1 MAMKTPMSNES
12 IVAALAPTGSLRATI
27 NVGNP
32 VLAALDQATGAPRG
46 VSVDMA
52 RELARRLT
60 TPLECILVEA
70 AKKSVE
76 TVAGGRA
83 DIGFFAV
90 DPVRGAD
97 IAFTEPY
104 VLIEG
109 CYLVRQDSPI
119 KCNSEVDAPGTR
131 VAAGAGSAYDL
142 FLTRELKY
150 AAIVRVPTSPA
161 VVAAFIEQG
170 LEVAAGVKQQLQA
183 DAARHRGLR
192 LIEEPFMVIRQAMGI
207 ARARGEAAARYL
219 RDFVDDLRASGF
231 VRDALA
237 RHRIEGARPG

>member
-1 MAMKTPMSNES
+1 MSNES
-12 IVAALAPTGSLRATI
+12 ILAALAPSGTLRATI

-32 VLAALDQATGAPRG
+32 ILAGLDETGAPRG
-46 VSVDMA
+46 VSVDIA
-52 RELARRLT
+52 RELAGRLGT
-60 TPLECILVEA
+60 SLQCVVVDA

-76 TVAGGRA
+76 TVVGGQA
-83 DIGFFAV
+83 DVGFFAI

-119 KCNSEVDAPGTR
+119 RNNSDVDAAGTR

-142 FLTRELKY
+142 FLTRELKQ
-150 AAIVRVPTSPA
+150 AALVRVPTSPA

-183 DAARHRGLR
+183 DAARHPGLR
-192 LIEEPFMVIRQAMGI
+192 LIEEPFMVIRQAMGV
-207 ARARGEAAARYL
+207 AKARGDAAASYL
-219 RDFVDDLRASGF
+219 RTFVDDLRASGF
-231 VRDALA
+231 VREALA
-237 RHRIEGARPG
+237 RHGIEGARPG

>member
-1 MAMKTPMSNES
+1 MIPPTMSNES
-12 IVAALAPTGSLRATI
+12 ILAALAPTGTLRATI

-32 VLAALDQATGAPRG
+32 ILAALDETGAPRG
-46 VSVDMA
+46 VSVDIA
-52 RELARRLT
+52 RELARRLAAS
-60 TPLECILVEA
+60 LQCVVVDA

-76 TVAGGRA
+76 TVAEGQA
-83 DIGFFAV
+83 DVGFFAI

-109 CYLVRQDSPI
+109 CYLVRQDSRI
-119 KCNSEVDAPGTR
+119 RDNSDVDAPGVR

-142 FLTRELKY
+142 FLTRELKR
-150 AAIVRVPTSPA
+150 ATIVRVPTSPA
-161 VVAAFIEQG
+161 VVDAFVEQG

-183 DAARHRGLR
+183 DAARHQGLR

-207 ARARGEAAARYL
+207 ARARGDAGARYL
-219 RDFVDDLRASGF
+219 RAFIDDLRASGF
-231 VRDALA
+231 VREALA
-237 RHRIEGARPG
+237 QHGIEGARPG